1 MMRKHYSTFDLAMM
15 RSKDHM
21 THAEIAEK
29 TGIEVEEVKE
39 RIRQYHKYGAYY
51 AAESCMR
58 HRLKDGKAHSNS
70 NKHPER
76 NSQYA
81 EKGRDT

>member
-21 THAEIAEK
+21 THAEISDK
-29 TGIEVEEVKE
+29 TGIPVDEVKA
-39 RIRQYHKYGAYY
+39 RIRNYHRQGVYF
-51 AAESCMR
+51 AAESHQR
-58 HRLKDGKAHSNS
+58 HKLKDGKSHSNS
-70 NKHPER
+70 GKHPER

-81 EKGRDT
+81 EKGGT

>member
-21 THAEIAEK
+21 THAEISDK
-29 TGIEVEEVKE
+29 TGIPIDEVKA
-39 RIRQYHKYGAYY
+39 RIRNYHRQGVYF
-51 AAESCMR
+51 AAESYQR
-58 HRLKDGKAHSNS
+58 HKLKDGKSHSNS
-70 NKHPER
+70 GKHPER

-81 EKGRDT
+81 EKG

>member
-21 THAEIAEK
+21 THAEISDK
-29 TGIEVEEVKE
+29 TGIPVEEVRTRVKE
-39 RIRQYHKYGAYY
+39 YGRQARSYATESHKRFEAK
-51 AAESCMR
+51 R
-58 HRLKDGKAHSNS
+58 GKAHHNS
-70 NKHPER
+70 DKHPER

-81 EKGRDT
+81 EKGGT

>member
-21 THAEIAEK
+21 THAEISDK
-29 TGIEVEEVKE
+29 TGIPVDEVKA
-39 RIRQYHKYGAYY
+39 RIRNYHRQGVYF
-51 AAESCMR
+51 AAESHQR
-58 HRLKDGKAHSNS
+58 HKLKDGKSHSNS
-70 NKHPER
+70 GKHPER

-81 EKGRDT
+81 EKGRT

>member
-21 THAEIAEK
+21 THAEISDK
-29 TGIEVEEVKE
+29 TGIPVDEVKA
-39 RIRQYHKYGAYY
+39 RIRNYHRQGACY
-51 AAESCMR
+51 ASESYIKHESKR
-58 HRLKDGKAHSNS
+58 GNGHHNS
-70 NKHPER
+70 DKHPER

-81 EKGRDT
+81 EKGGT